1 MFLPLDVTNDE
12 SVAGAVREVLG
23 RSGRIN
29 VLVNNAGVGA
39 AGPAEES
46 SIEQA
51 RALF

>member
-1 MFLPLDVTNDE
+1 
-12 SVAGAVREVLG
+12 VLG